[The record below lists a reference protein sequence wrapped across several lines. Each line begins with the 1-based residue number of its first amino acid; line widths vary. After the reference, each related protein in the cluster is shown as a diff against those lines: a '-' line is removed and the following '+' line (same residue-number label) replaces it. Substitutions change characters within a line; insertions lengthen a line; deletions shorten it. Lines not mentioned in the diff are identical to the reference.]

1 MAASTIPLPIRHH
14 NDRNPCSFLLVGSPA
29 DRDPQAAQVALM
41 GRLAHHGA
49 RTTVLPGFFPAA
61 WQLPLWSA
69 HTIGPMRFFRLLP
82 SVLLAVLVCG
92 CALPPLE
99 GRSNSAAMPAS
110 TTERTPLGLAAA
122 HLRAQEQAPAQVT
135 GITPLDSPREAFAAR
150 HFLARSAV
158 QTLDV
163 QYYIWRPDTSGLM
176 LLGDLLAAADRGVRV
191 RLLLDDGG
199 TGGMDTVLHTLDT
212 HPNIEVRL
220 FNPFVL
226 RWPKVLG
233 YLFDFQRTNRRMHNK
248 SFTADNQA
256 SIVGGRNIGNEYF
269 GSPQG
274 VLFADLDVLTLG
286 PAVQDIS
293 QDFDRY
299 WASASAYPIGEI
311 VTVPYHL
318 TMTGLRQRIQAKAD
332 SAEGQRY
339 QQALAGSRL
348 LQDLAQ
354 QDLNLLWAPT
364 HLVSDDP
371 AKVLGQAHEKQL
383 IGAQLAAVIGNPTQ
397 SVDLVSPYFVPTQA
411 GVDALAQM
419 REQGIRIRVLTNAL
433 EATDVSI
440 VHAGYARYRVP
451 LLRMGV
457 DLYELRRQAPPQPP
471 RPLHERVKRRWLL
484 AGSGTSLHAKTFAI
498 DGQRAFVGSFNFDPR
513 SMLLNTEMGLMIESP
528 TLAQQISNA
537 FEQEIPWR
545 SYRLG
550 LDAQEHLQWEVP
562 PPGSGT
568 IYRQEPNTGWF
579 KRWGLWLLQ
588 RLPLEPLL

>member
-1 MAASTIPLPIRHH
+1 
-14 NDRNPCSFLLVGSPA
+14 
-29 DRDPQAAQVALM
+29 
-41 GRLAHHGA
+41 
-49 RTTVLPGFFPAA
+49 
-61 WQLPLWSA
+61 
-69 HTIGPMRFFRLLP
+69 MRFFRIL
-82 SVLLAVLVCG
+82 SAVLLALLVCG
-92 CALPPLE
+92 CALPPLAE
-99 GRSNSAAMPAS
+99 RSHSAAVPANS
-110 TTERTPLGLAAA
+110 TAHTLLGLTAV
-122 HLRAQEQAPAQVT
+122 HLRAQEQAPAQTT

-150 HFLARSAV
+150 HFLAYSAA

-199 TGGMDTVLHTLDT
+199 TGGMDTLLHTLST
-212 HPNIEVRL
+212 HPNLEVRL

-226 RWPKVLG
+226 RWPKLLG

-274 VLFADLDVLTLG
+274 VLFADLDVLALG

-299 WASASAYPIGEI
+299 WASASAYPIEHI
-311 VTVPYHL
+311 VTVPYQL
-318 TMTGLRQRIQAKAD
+318 TMAELRQRIQAKAD

-339 QQALAGSRL
+339 RQALTDSRL
-348 LQDLAQ
+348 LQQLAQ
-354 QDLNLLWAPT
+354 QDLSLLWAPT

-371 AKVLGQAHEKQL
+371 AKVLGQAPEQQL
-383 IGAQLAAVIGNPTQ
+383 IGAQLAAVIGTPMA

-411 GVDALAQM
+411 GVDALAQL
-419 REQGIRIRVLTNAL
+419 RSQGIQVRVLTNAL

-440 VHAGYARYRVP
+440 VHAGYARYRAP

-457 DLYELRRQAPPQPP
+457 ELYELRRQAPPEPP
-471 RPLHERVKRRWLL
+471 RPLHERFKRRWLL

-550 LDAQEHLQWEVP
+550 LDAQGRVQWEVP
-562 PPGSGT
+562 PPGSG
-568 IYRQEPNTGWF
+568 IVYRQEPNTRWF

-588 RLPLEPLL
+588 HLPLEPLL